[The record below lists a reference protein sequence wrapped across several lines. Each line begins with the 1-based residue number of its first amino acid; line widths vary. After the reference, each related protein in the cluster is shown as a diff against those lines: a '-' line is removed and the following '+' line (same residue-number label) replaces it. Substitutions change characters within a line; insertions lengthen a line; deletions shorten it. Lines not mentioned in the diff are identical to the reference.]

1 MRDKKN
7 REIFLKPGFNA
18 DGSLDMRLKVNKE
31 GFQKYLNLK
40 SINQNVD

>member
-18 DGSLDMRLKVNKE
+18 DGSLDMRLKVNKAC
-31 GFQKYLNLK
+31 FQKFLNLK
-40 SINQNVD
+40 SSNQNED